1 MPGLSA
7 EELLKRA
14 EKKATSSGGWLSPKK
29 GNKEEAI
36 ELYKEAAN
44 KLRADTRMDEAGV
57 ALLKAAELE
66 VETDEKDFAAN
77 TFFDASKCFRMS
89 RPDRMCRVLTD
100 RGCDGDW
107 PLLRPACAAWSLPP
121 GSGPPKVH
129 GRTVPRGP
137 EPS

>member
-14 EKKATSSGGWLSPKK
+14 EKKATSSGGWFSSKK
-29 GNKEEAI
+29 SNKEEAI

-57 ALLKAAELE
+57 ALLQAAQLE

-77 TFFDASKCFRMS
+77 TYFEASKCFRMS
-89 RPDRMCRVLTD
+89 RPDRMFHLLTI
-100 RGCDGDW
+100 RGCHRDRT
-107 PLLRPACAAWSLPP
+107 LLRPACAAWPLPT
-121 GSGPPKVH
+121 GG
-129 GRTVPRGP
+129 
-137 EPS
+137 